1 MATGRCE
8 VGGVAGV
15 PSAPVTYELTGL
27 TDKVAVV
34 TGAGRMRSIGRPI
47 AVELARAGC
56 DIVLTG
62 TGRAPDRYPDDEKAA
77 GWKDIESVAEEV
89 RAVGRR
95 ATTVVSNV
103 ADQAAVESLA
113 ERVMGEY
120 GRVDIVVNNAG
131 AARGGDRVPVIDLD
145 PALWRNVI
153 DVNLTGSF
161 LMSKVFGRL
170 LVDGGRGGSI
180 VNISS
185 IAGKILP
192 PSTAAYAASKAGLQA
207 LTASMSGEVGQYGV
221 RVNAICPGIID
232 TSRMDD
238 LGRGEVWDQFVKS
251 RIPLGRAGTGD
262 DIAYAVVYLCSDQGA
277 WVTGQSWNVDGGTV
291 VQH

>member
-1 MATGRCE
+1 MSYAL
-8 VGGVAGV
+8 
-15 PSAPVTYELTGL
+15 SGL
-27 TDKVAVV
+27 SDKVAVV

-47 AVELARAGC
+47 AVQLAQAGC

-62 TGRAPDRYPDDEKAA
+62 TGRSPDRYPDDEQAA
-77 GWKDIESVAEEV
+77 GWRDIESVADEV
-89 RAVGRR
+89 RATGRS
-95 ATTVVSNV
+95 ALTAVSDV
-103 ADQAAVESLA
+103 SDLGAVEALA
-113 ERVMGEY
+113 QHVMATF
-120 GRVDIVVNNAG
+120 GRVDVVVNNAG
-131 AARGGDRVPVIDLD
+131 ASKGEDRKPVVDLD
-145 PALWRNVI
+145 PDLWRTII

-185 IAGKILP
+185 IAGKIMSP
-192 PSTAAYAASKAGLQA
+192 NTAAYAASKAGLQA
-207 LTASMSGEVGQYGV
+207 LTACMAREVGRQGV
-221 RVNAICPGIID
+221 RVNAICPGLID

-238 LGRGEVWDQFVKS
+238 IGRGDTWTQLVDQLV
-251 RIPLGRAGTGD
+251 PLGRAGTGD
-262 DIAYAVVYLCSDQGA
+262 DIAHAVVYLCSDEGA

>member
-1 MATGRCE
+1 M
-8 VGGVAGV
+8 
-15 PSAPVTYELTGL
+15 TYELTGL

-62 TGRAPDRYPDDEKAA
+62 TGRPPDRYPDDEKAA
-77 GWKDIESVAEEV
+77 GWRDIESVAEEV
-89 RAVGRR
+89 RALGRT
-95 ATTVVSNV
+95 AITAVSDV
-103 ADQAAVESLA
+103 ADLDAVEALA
-113 ERVMGEY
+113 RRTMDEL

-145 PALWRNVI
+145 PALWRTVI

-170 LVDGGRGGSI
+170 LVESGNGGSI

-185 IAGKILP
+185 IAGKVLSP
-192 PSTAAYAASKAGLQA
+192 NTAAYAASKAGLQA
-207 LTASMSGEVGQYGV
+207 LTASMSGEVAAAGV
-221 RVNAICPGIID
+221 RVNAICPGVID

-238 LGRGEVWDQFVKS
+238 LGRDDVWRELVTT
-251 RIPLGRAGTGD
+251 RIPLRRAGTGE
-262 DIAYAVVYLCSDQGA
+262 DIAYIVVYLCSDQGA
-277 WVTGQSWNVDGGTV
+277 WVTGQSWNVDGGSV

>member
-1 MATGRCE
+1 
-8 VGGVAGV
+8 VAGYGH
-15 PSAPVTYELTGL
+15 AVTYELTGL

-62 TGRAPDRYPDDEKAA
+62 TGRSPDRYPDDEKAA
-77 GWKDIESVAEEV
+77 GWRDIESVAEEV
-89 RAVGRR
+89 RALGRT
-95 ATTVVSNV
+95 AVTAVSDV
-103 ADQAAVESLA
+103 ADLAAVEALA
-113 ERVMGEY
+113 RRTITDF

-131 AARGGDRVPVIDLD
+131 AARGADRVPVIDLD
-145 PALWRNVI
+145 PDLWRFII

-170 LVDGGRGGSI
+170 LVESGNGGSI

-185 IAGKILP
+185 IAGKVLSP
-192 PSTAAYAASKAGLQA
+192 NTAAYAASKAGLQA
-207 LTASMSGEVGQYGV
+207 LTASMSGEVGAAGV
-221 RVNAICPGIID
+221 RVNAICPGVID

-238 LGRGEVWDQFVKS
+238 LGRDEIWQELVS
-251 RIPLGRAGTGD
+251 TRIPLQRAGTGD
-262 DIAYAVVYLCSDQGA
+262 DIANIVVYLCSDQGA

>member
-1 MATGRCE
+1 M
-8 VGGVAGV
+8 
-15 PSAPVTYELTGL
+15 TYELTGL

-62 TGRAPDRYPDDEKAA
+62 TGRSPDRYPDDEKAA

-89 RAVGRR
+89 RALGRR
-95 ATTVVSNV
+95 AVTAVSDV
-103 ADQAAVESLA
+103 ADLGAVEALA
-113 ERVMGEY
+113 ARTIDEL

-131 AARGGDRVPVIDLD
+131 ASKGEDRKPVIDLD
-145 PALWRNVI
+145 PALWSTVI
-153 DVNLTGSF
+153 NVNLTGSF

-170 LVDGGRGGSI
+170 LVDSGRGGSI

-185 IAGKILP
+185 IAGKALS
-192 PSTAAYAASKAGLQA
+192 PSTSAYAASKAGLQA
-207 LTASMSGEVGQYGV
+207 LTACMSGEVGQYGV
-221 RVNAICPGIID
+221 RVNAICPGVID

-238 LGRGEVWDQFVKS
+238 LGRGEVWDQLVS
-251 RIPLGRAGTGD
+251 TRIPMGRAGTGE
-262 DIAYAVVYLCSDQGA
+262 DIAYAVLYLCSDQGA

>member
-1 MATGRCE
+1 
-8 VGGVAGV
+8 
-15 PSAPVTYELTGL
+15 VTYELTGL

-56 DIVLTG
+56 DVVLTG
-62 TGRAPDRYPDDEKAA
+62 TGRAPERYPDDEKAA
-77 GWKDIESVAEEV
+77 GWRDIESVADEV
-89 RAVGRR
+89 RAHGRT
-95 ATTVVSNV
+95 AVTAVSDV
-103 ADQAAVESLA
+103 ADLDAVEALA
-113 ERVMGEY
+113 RRTIDEL
-120 GRVDIVVNNAG
+120 GRVDILVNNAG
-131 AARGGDRVPVIDLD
+131 AAKGEDRKPVIDLD
-145 PALWRNVI
+145 PGLWRTVI
-153 DVNLTGSF
+153 DVNLTGAF

-170 LVDGGRGGSI
+170 IVEGGGGSI

-185 IAGKILP
+185 IAGKALA

-207 LTASMSGEVGQYGV
+207 LTACMAGEVGSSGV

-238 LGRGEVWDQFVKS
+238 LGRGDLWDELV
-251 RIPLGRAGTGD
+251 RTRVPLGRAGTGE
-262 DIAYAVVYLCSDQGA
+262 DIAHIVVYLCSDQGA